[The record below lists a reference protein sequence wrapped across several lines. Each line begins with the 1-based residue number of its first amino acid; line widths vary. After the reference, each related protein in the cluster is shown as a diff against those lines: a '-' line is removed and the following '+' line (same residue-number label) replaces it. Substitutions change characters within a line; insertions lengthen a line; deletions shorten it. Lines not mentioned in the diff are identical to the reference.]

1 MKISAATITVGVSD
15 SRWLIE
21 EEGSVLVAV
30 CVNGGAKVFDASVW
44 VRVMLP
50 KDSVDSTLRLAE
62 PHRPLDDGLT
72 VNDGVRRALGVGVKF
87 NVTVPPCDSERVQP
101 RRDMLWVID
110 VADSVWL
117 WLLVVVSTLNVP
129 SAVSVFVK
137 VVGLHLKEGRVSEP
151 MNAA

>member
-30 CVNGGAKVFDASVW
+30 CVTGGAKVSDASIA
-44 VRVMLP
+44 VRVTLP

-62 PHRPLDDGLT
+62 PRHLLNDGLT
-72 VNDGVRRALGVGVKF
+72 VNDGVRRALGVGVNF
-87 NVTVPPCDSERVQP
+87 NVTVLSCDSERVRL

-117 WLLVVVSTLNVP
+117 RLLVVVSTLNVP
-129 SAVSVFVK
+129 SAVSVFVG